1 MLLSFYKSFLK
12 HTTMTQ
18 EGKSLS
24 AFSRFWQLLKQ
35 SLHGE
40 NLDFTT
46 GSIRRAVL
54 LLAIPMM
61 MEMMMES
68 VFALV
73 DLYFVGHL
81 ENSSFAV
88 QTVGLTESVLT
99 IVYSIA
105 IGMSMAAT
113 AVVSRRIGEKDP
125 VAAAKAGMQAIV
137 VAVAVDIVIAVLG
150 FIYATDILILMGSS
164 AESAEFGTPFMRLM
178 MGGSFVIMLLFL
190 FNGIFRGAGNA
201 AIAMKSL
208 WIANICNIVLCPIF
222 INGLGPIPAYGLTG
236 AAIATTLG
244 RGFGVLYQLYNLL
257 NGKGML
263 KVAAAY
269 FIPHWEQIKALVKI
283 AAPGVL
289 QFVIASCSWI
299 FLAQVVA
306 TTGGDEGSAGY
317 QSALRIMMFFMLPAW
332 GLSNAAATLVGQNLG
347 AKEVDRAERSVLVTA
362 RFNAIYMGII
372 MVITLIAADYIMW
385 FFTNNAHVHDIAVKA
400 IRILSAG
407 YIFYGIGMVLI
418 NAFNGAGDTKTPSWV
433 NFFGFWLCQIP
444 LAYLLAKYFKMGPTG
459 VFLAIPI
466 AETAMTI
473 ASIILFKR
481 GRWKSI
487 KV

>member
-1 MLLSFYKSFLK
+1 
-12 HTTMTQ
+12 MTQ
-18 EGKSLS
+18 TGKYPS
-24 AFSRFWQLLKQ
+24 AVSRFVLLLKQ
-35 SLHGE
+35 SLNGE
-40 NLDFTT
+40 SIDFTK

-61 MEMMMES
+61 LEMMMES

-99 IVYSIA
+99 IFYSIA

-113 AVVSRRIGEKDP
+113 ATVARRVGEKDP

-137 VAVAVDIVIAVLG
+137 VSMLVNVLLAIAG
-150 FIYATDILILMGSS
+150 FIFATDILVAMGSS
-164 AESAEFGTPFMRLM
+164 QASAEYGTPFIRIM
-178 MGGSFVIMLLFL
+178 MGSSFIIMLLFL

-208 WIANICNIVLCPIF
+208 WIANIFNIILCPVF
-222 INGLGPIPAYGLTG
+222 INGFGPIPAFGLTG
-236 AAIATTLG
+236 AAIATTIG
-244 RGFGVLYQLYNLL
+244 RSIGVLYQMYNLF
-257 NGKGML
+257 NGKGIL
-263 KVAAAY
+263 KVVASY
-269 FIPHWEQIKALVKI
+269 FIPDMEQIRVLVKI

-299 FLAQVVA
+299 FLAELVA

-332 GLSNAAATLVGQNLG
+332 GLSGAAATLVGQNLG
-347 AKEVDRAERSVLVTA
+347 AKQEDRAERSVWVTA
-362 RFNAIYMGII
+362 KFNVIYMGII
-372 MVITLIAADYIMW
+372 MAITLLAADKLMW
-385 FFTNNAHVHDIAVKA
+385 LFTNNADVHDIAVKA

-418 NAFNGAGDTKTPSWV
+418 NAFNGAGDTKTPTWV
-433 NFFGFWLCQIP
+433 NFFGFWLFQIP
-444 LAYLLAKYFKMGPTG
+444 MAYLLAKHFNLGPTG

-466 AETAMTI
+466 AETCMSI
-473 ASIILFKR
+473 ASFILFKK
-481 GRWKSI
+481 GRWKKI
-487 KV
+487 AV